1 MAAVARAIIRVLPA
15 AMLGAQKSCA
25 RAKNGKFV
33 KFHENIRRRNFA
45 KRTWESKHDE
55 TTTGTVSDSSDH
67 ADYTTASTCQSTLDQ
82 NTGPASNVNITII
95 VFTTHVPVFFFGL
108 EGIILEILS

>member
-1 MAAVARAIIRVLPA
+1 MEAVARAIIRVLPA

-55 TTTGTVSDSSDH
+55 TTTGTVSDLSDH
-67 ADYTTASTCQSTLDQ
+67 ADYTTASMLDQ
-82 NTGPASNVNITII
+82 NTGPASNVNIAII